1 MLRTDVPVITAITYT
16 KPGHDSPAAFP
27 SSFLSPLLP
36 LAARVTADRLPPRVL
51 IIIAQLV
58 AREFLCTLRESIESD
73 QDSA

>member
-27 SSFLSPLLP
+27 SSFLSPSSP
-36 LAARVTADRLPPRVL
+36 PAARVTADRLPPRVL

-58 AREFLCTLRESIESD
+58 TRNFFHTLRRSIESD
-73 QDSA
+73 QDST